1 MSSKR
6 PQIKGKGADAFLGE
20 LNPPENTGVSP
31 TPEGKGAE
39 TQGKQPT
46 KEKRIMVTFYLSPTL
61 VEKLDQAWVDRRL
74 KDRKTQK
81 SQIVAEA
88 LEAYLK

>member
-1 MSSKR
+1 MTKR
-6 PQIKGKGADAFLGE
+6 PQIKGKGADVFLGG
-20 LNPPENTGVSP
+20 LDSPEDTDISP
-31 TPEGKGAE
+31 TPEEKGLE
-39 TQGKQPT
+39 KQGQKPT

-61 VEKLDQAWVDRRL
+61 VEKLDQAWVERRL